1 MKPKK
6 AYLNSFIRLLGV
18 KCFLL
23 CFLLLGFNYLGFGQK
38 EKFKF
43 LHKKDT
49 VSNKAGFFLFPL
61 LYYTPDTRIAAGL
74 VGVYYFNTGKTD
86 SFQKTRL
93 SYAKLLGDYT
103 QNKQLDFWTSWNVF
117 TNQEKYLFKGEFRYR
132 NFPDKY
138 YGIGNTSNILN
149 LEKYAYD
156 LFKFKLLAMR
166 QVVPKFFVGL
176 DYQYENEF
184 NFKHQVGGELEK
196 GTVTGYKGGI
206 GSALG
211 LIATHDTRDNVVNAY
226 SGHILEFSSYFN
238 SSYLGGNFNYVNLN
252 FELGK
257 YWELKKNNVLALN
270 VIMNSNFGT
279 VPFLDMA
286 KVGGDGMIRGYAS
299 NRFKDNHFIGAQIE
313 YRFPLWW
320 RFGMVVFSGVGD
332 VYRTPSD
339 IKLNTLK
346 YTVGAGIRF
355 AVNTKERLN
364 VRFDYGFGRKSN
376 AFYIMLTEAF

>member
-1 MKPKK
+1 MKPTKV
-6 AYLNSFIRLLGV
+6 FFDRFLLSGV
-18 KCFLL
+18 KFFLFCFLL
-23 CFLLLGFNYLGFGQK
+23 FGFNNSGFGQQK
-38 EKFKF
+38 KLQF

-49 VSNKAGFFLFPL
+49 VAKKEGFFLFPL

-74 VGVYYFNTGKTD
+74 VGVYYFNTGKSD
-86 SFQKTRL
+86 SLQKTRL
-93 SYAKLLGDYT
+93 SYTKLLGDYT

-117 TNQEKYLFKGEFRYR
+117 TNEEKYLFKGEFRYR
-132 NFPDKY
+132 NFPDKF
-138 YGIGNTSNILN
+138 YGIGNSSNELN

-166 QVVPKFFVGL
+166 QVARKLFVGI
-176 DYQYENEF
+176 DYQYENEY
-184 NFKHQVGGELEK
+184 NFILQTGGELEK
-196 GTVTGYKGGI
+196 GTITGYRGGV

-211 LIATHDTRDNVVNAY
+211 FVTTYDTRDNVVNAY

-238 SSYLGGNFNYVNLN
+238 TRYLGGSFNYVNLN
-252 FELGK
+252 FEFGK
-257 YWELKKNNVLALN
+257 YWEVRKNNVFAVN
-270 VIMNSNFGT
+270 VIMNSNFGN

-299 NRFKDNHFIGAQIE
+299 NRFRDHHFIGAQVE

-320 RFGMVVFSGVGD
+320 RFGMVVFTGVGD
-332 VYRTPSD
+332 VFNTPLD
-339 IKLNTLK
+339 IKINTLK

-355 AVNTKERLN
+355 AINSKERLN